1 MGVAFGDAHVVL
13 SMVVG
18 WWCGSFP
25 LIEQLVC
32 CAILLLVCYCFIAG
46 QSQSLSAVVGVNLS
60 PQQRTVC

>member
-25 LIEQLVC
+25 LIEQLV
-32 CAILLLVCYCFIAG
+32 YC
-46 QSQSLSAVVGVNLS
+46 
-60 PQQRTVC
+60 